1 MYLHVQKIFLLLSFI
16 VSTQISAQKIV
27 RRKVSDES
35 ENALTKRPVEQLASA
50 IKKQAPNQVVYPMIT
65 TKAVIGE
72 LAGNWR
78 GVFTLKTG
86 VEAPFNFIIHEK
98 DSVLKAFLVNGEEH
112 FPAGD
117 IRIVDDSIVIAL
129 PLFDN
134 ELAFKIEDNALTGVL
149 RRQDLR
155 GTVTPVKAKKGMVYR
170 FNEASSSPITDIS
183 GTYDV
188 VFHNSNGKE
197 EKAVGI
203 FKQKNGIVTAT
214 FLRVTGDSRFLEGII
229 EDNVIKL
236 SSFIGSSPVLYEA
249 KVDNNGRIQG
259 ENINARS
266 STPFTAVPNAEASLP
281 DAYSLTRLKEGNDRL
296 VFNFK
301 DANGN
306 IVSSEDQKFRGKPFI
321 ITIGGTW
328 CPNCMDEAAFLGPWY
343 KANRDRG
350 IEIIGLQYERQTDSP
365 FVKKVF
371 DRFRKH
377 YGIEYTLALGGVA
390 DKQVVLASLPQL
402 EQFLSFP
409 TTIFVD
415 KNGKVKKIHTG
426 FSGPATGKHYTAF
439 INNFNAEVDALL
451 K

>member
-1 MYLHVQKIFLLLSFI
+1 MRLHRKKSILPPLCFVA
-16 VSTQISAQKIV
+16 VSGISLVTAQT
-27 RRKVSDES
+27 EHTL
-35 ENALTKRPVEQLASA
+35 ALNKQPVEQLVPV
-50 IKKQAPNQVVYPMIT
+50 IKNQAPDLVGHPMIT
-65 TKAVIGE
+65 TKTVIGE
-72 LAGNWR
+72 LTGNWR
-78 GVFTLKTG
+78 GVFTLKPG
-86 VEAPFNFIIHEK
+86 VDAPFNFIIREEG
-98 DSVLKAFLVNGEEH
+98 SALKAFLVNGEER
-112 FPAGD
+112 FPTGD
-117 IRIVDDSIVIAL
+117 IRIVGDSIVIPL

-134 ELAFKIEDNALTGVL
+134 ELAFKVEDNVLTGVL

-155 GTVTPVKAKKGMVYR
+155 GTATPVKAKKGMLYR
-170 FNEASSSPITDIS
+170 FNEASSSPIMDIS
-183 GTYDV
+183 GIYDV
-188 VFHNSNGKE
+188 IFQNSNGKE

-214 FLRVTGDSRFLEGII
+214 FLRITGDSRFLEGVI
-229 EDNVIKL
+229 EDNTIRL
-236 SSFIGSSPVLYEA
+236 SSFIGSSPVLYEG
-249 KVDNNGRIQG
+249 KVDANGRIQG
-259 ENINARS
+259 ANISTRS
-266 STPFTAVPNAEASLP
+266 SIPFTAVPNAEASLP

-301 DANGN
+301 DADGN
-306 IVSSEDQKFRGKPFI
+306 IVSSEDQKFKGKPFI

-350 IEIIGLQYERQTDSP
+350 IEIIGLQYERQTDST

-377 YGIEYTLALGGVA
+377 YGIEYPLALGGIA
-390 DKQVVLASLPQL
+390 DKQVVLTSLPQL

-439 INNFNAEVDALL
+439 INDFNAEVDALL

>member
-1 MYLHVQKIFLLLSFI
+1 MKLHRKKSILIPLCLVAVFD
-16 VSTQISAQKIV
+16 ISLVTAQREHDI
-27 RRKVSDES
+27 
-35 ENALTKRPVEQLASA
+35 ALNQQPVEQLAVA
-50 IKKQAPNQVVYPMIT
+50 IKNQAPNQWGYPMRT

-72 LAGNWR
+72 LTGNWR
-78 GVFTLKTG
+78 GVFTLKPS
-86 VEAPFNFIIHEK
+86 VEVPFNFIVREEG
-98 DSVLKAFLVNGEEH
+98 STLKAFLVNGEER
-112 FPAGD
+112 FPTGD
-117 IRIVDDSIVIAL
+117 IRIVGDSIVIPF

-134 ELAFKIEDNALTGVL
+134 ELAFKVEDNVLTGVL

-188 VFHNSNGKE
+188 VFQNSNGKE

-214 FLRVTGDSRFLEGII
+214 FLRITGDSRFLEGVI
-229 EDNVIKL
+229 EDNTIRL
-236 SSFIGSSPVLYEA
+236 SSFIGSSPVLYEG
-249 KVDNNGRIQG
+249 KVDVNGRIQG
-259 ENINARS
+259 ENISARS
-266 STPFTAVPNAEASLP
+266 SIPFTAVPNAEASLP

-301 DANGN
+301 DADGN
-306 IVSSEDQKFRGKPFI
+306 IVSSEDKKFKGKPFI

-350 IEIIGLQYERQTDSP
+350 IEVIGLQYERQTDSS

-371 DRFRKH
+371 DRFSKH
-377 YGIEYTLALGGVA
+377 YGIEYALALGGVA

-439 INNFNAEVDALL
+439 IHDFNAEVDALL

>member
-27 RRKVSDES
+27 SRKVSDES

-98 DSVLKAFLVNGEEH
+98 DSVLKAFLVNGEER
-112 FPAGD
+112 FPTGD

-134 ELAFKIEDNALTGVL
+134 ELAFKIEDNVLTGVL

-155 GTVTPVKAKKGMVYR
+155 GTATPVKAKKGMVYR

-214 FLRVTGDSRFLEGII
+214 FLRITGDSRFLEGVI
-229 EDNVIKL
+229 EDNTIRL
-236 SSFIGSSPVLYEA
+236 SSFIGSSPVLYEG
-249 KVDNNGRIQG
+249 KVDVNGRIQG
-259 ENINARS
+259 ENISARS
-266 STPFTAVPNAEASLP
+266 SIPFTAVPNAEASLP

-301 DANGN
+301 DADGN
-306 IVSSEDQKFRGKPFI
+306 IVSSEDKRFKGKPFI

-350 IEIIGLQYERQTDSP
+350 IEVIGLQYERQTDSS